1 MKIDFKILLSI
12 LICTFGIGCNSK
24 NKVTLVQKP
33 EMTAAKILG
42 NPDYVAISYGGYR
55 ERSREAQ
62 PTIAQLKEDLKLM
75 HAMGIRVLRTYNV
88 QPNLPHAANILEAI
102 SQLKKED
109 LNFEM
114 YVMLGAWIDC
124 LNAWTTK
131 VPNHEIESDQ
141 NEGEIARAVALAQQ
155 YPEIVKV
162 IAVGNEAMVK
172 WAASYFVQPRVILKW
187 VDHLQSL
194 KKSGELSKDLWIT
207 SSDDFSSWGGGDPL
221 YHTADLEKLIKA
233 VDYISMHTYP
243 YHNSHYSPVF
253 WKTPYHLRNLSD
265 KEKIDAAMSRA
276 LNFAKNQYKGVLNYM
291 KSLGVDKPIHIGETG
306 WATISNGHY
315 GVEGSR
321 ASDEYK
327 QGLYYKSL
335 RAWTKKEEISC
346 FYFEAF
352 DEQWK
357 DAQNVYGS
365 ENHFGLINLKG
376 EAKYALWD
384 LVDKDVFK
392 GITRNG
398 KSISKTYNGDIEM
411 LIKNVLVP
419 NTEYSR

>member
-253 WKTPYHLRNLSD
+253 WKTPHHLRNLSD

-306 WATISNGHY
+306 WATVSNGHY

>member
-1 MKIDFKILLSI
+1 
-12 LICTFGIGCNSK
+12 
-24 NKVTLVQKP
+24 
-33 EMTAAKILG
+33 
-42 NPDYVAISYGGYR
+42 
-55 ERSREAQ
+55 
-62 PTIAQLKEDLKLM
+62 
-75 HAMGIRVLRTYNV
+75 
-88 QPNLPHAANILEAI
+88 
-102 SQLKKED
+102 
-109 LNFEM
+109 
-114 YVMLGAWIDC
+114 
-124 LNAWTTK
+124 
-131 VPNHEIESDQ
+131 
-141 NEGEIARAVALAQQ
+141 
-155 YPEIVKV
+155 
-162 IAVGNEAMVK
+162 
-172 WAASYFVQPRVILKW
+172 
-187 VDHLQSL
+187 
-194 KKSGELSKDLWIT
+194 
-207 SSDDFSSWGGGDPL
+207 
-221 YHTADLEKLIKA
+221 
-233 VDYISMHTYP
+233 
-243 YHNSHYSPVF
+243 
-253 WKTPYHLRNLSD
+253 
-265 KEKIDAAMSRA
+265 
-276 LNFAKNQYKGVLNYM
+276 
-291 KSLGVDKPIHIGETG
+291 
-306 WATISNGHY
+306 
-315 GVEGSR
+315 VEGSR